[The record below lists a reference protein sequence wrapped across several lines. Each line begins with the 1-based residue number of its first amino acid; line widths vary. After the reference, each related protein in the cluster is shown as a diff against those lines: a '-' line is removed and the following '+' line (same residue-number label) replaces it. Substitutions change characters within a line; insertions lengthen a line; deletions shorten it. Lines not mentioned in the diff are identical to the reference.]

1 MVVVSARGWQLHPSS
16 WAPRS
21 HSRAWSARE
30 DEASTPPVDDTV
42 DGVGTTMSDAI
53 VPVDDEGPNS
63 VAATSSSMIEDST
76 SLSEADDDV
85 ESALDALQFAST
97 EESASETR
105 ESASESDSLIDKL
118 QPTEAELMERGVI
131 RDARI
136 GLVASHELV
145 DTDEDG
151 DPLVDS
157 DRMVFVDEASC
168 IGCTN
173 CACIAPSTFM
183 MEDDYGRARV
193 FQQDGD
199 TEETIA
205 EAIATCPVDCIH
217 YVPWDELVSL
227 ELKRENVMTSYNFK
241 GRLVGSDGLRS
252 TAGAGAALLDISSNN
267 AARCPNCP
275 TNKCPECP
283 MFSVGDDAARDGL
296 KTRQTRKRCGNCPT
310 NGCVGCPLA
319 LENPEFQKRRARRE
333 TKRRQR
339 IKARRD
345 DILREM
351 KDSTVRPV
359 DL

>member
-168 IGCTN
+168 IG
-173 CACIAPSTFM
+173 
-183 MEDDYGRARV
+183 DL
-193 FQQDGD
+193 
-199 TEETIA
+199 
-205 EAIATCPVDCIH
+205 PVDCIH